1 FEKPLHIHAEAF
13 SFLGYYYITI
23 PNLFLNQPIQLI
35 GYTGYA
41 GYKSYGCDKVI
52 LLIITHNI
60 RLR

>member
-1 FEKPLHIHAEAF
+1 MQRLFRFQDIPKPAIQ
-13 SFLGYYYITI
+13 SGGYA
-23 PNLFLNQPIQLI
+23 
-35 GYTGYA
+35 GYA